1 MTTYINDPASAF
13 WIQDAERLISPSLL
27 IDRAIVRSNTA
38 KTVEIA
44 RGVDRLR
51 PHVKTHKT
59 PAVIRLQS
67 LEFGVSKF
75 KCATIAEAEMIAR
88 AAVEIDRPLDVLLAY
103 PLVGPN
109 IARFVRLIE
118 LYPAT
123 TFRAV
128 VADRE
133 GARALAAAA
142 QSGRPKRAIP
152 TLVDLDVGMGRTGIA
167 PGDDAVELY
176 ALVAQAAGLSADGL
190 HAYDGHVHDFDID
203 DRRRSADQGFAQ
215 VVSLRD
221 RLLKRGLNVPRIV
234 IGGTPTFPIHA
245 DRELAGLE
253 CSPGTCVFHDA
264 GYATRFPDL
273 PFRIGAF
280 VFTRVVSKPRRGRI
294 CLDVGYKAVAAD
306 PPNPRVELIGVPDAT
321 IVSQSEEHLVVDTT
335 LADTLEPGDA
345 LLAIPKHICP
355 TCALYQWAYVI
366 EEHIIIDRW
375 EIVARDR
382 SIGV

>member
-1 MTTYINDPASAF
+1 MTTYINDPESEHWIKDASN
-13 WIQDAERLISPSLL
+13 LLSPSLL

-38 KTVEIA
+38 KMVEIA

-51 PHVKTHKT
+51 PHVKTHKA
-59 PAVIRLQS
+59 PAVIRLQT
-67 LEFGVSKF
+67 LDFGISKF

-133 GARALAAAA
+133 GALALSAEAR
-142 QSGRPKRAIP
+142 GGGPNRAIP

-167 PGDDAVELY
+167 PGEEAVELY
-176 ALVAQAAGLSADGL
+176 ALVDRSAGLLADGL
-190 HAYDGHVHDFDID
+190 HAYDGHIHDFEVA
-203 DRRRSADQGFAQ
+203 DRRRSADQGFAL

-221 RLLKRGLNVPRIV
+221 RLLKKGLNVPRVV

-245 DRELAGLE
+245 ERELAGLE

-264 GYATRFPDL
+264 GYTTRFPDL
-273 PFRIGAF
+273 PFQIGAY
-280 VFTRVVSKPRRGRI
+280 VLTRVVSKPRRGRI

-306 PPNPRVELIGVPDAT
+306 PPNPRVELVGIPDAT

-345 LLAIPKHICP
+345 LTAIPKHICP
-355 TCALYQWAYVI
+355 TCALYRWAYVM
-366 EEHIIIDRW
+366 EDHIIVDRW

>member
-1 MTTYINDPASAF
+1 MTTYINDSASEYRIDEA
-13 WIQDAERLISPSLL
+13 DRLLSPSLV
-27 IDRAIVRSNTA
+27 IDRAIVRLNFA

-51 PHVKTHKT
+51 PHIKTHKA
-59 PAVIRLQS
+59 PAVVRLQS
-67 LEFGVSKF
+67 LEFGISKF

-88 AAVEIDRPLDVLLAY
+88 VAVEIGRPLDVLLAY

-109 IARFVRLIE
+109 VARFVRLIE
-118 LYPAT
+118 LYPST

-128 VADRE
+128 VADRKS
-133 GARALAAAA
+133 AQALSAATIDAA
-142 QSGRPKRAIP
+142 LNRSIP

-167 PGDDAVELY
+167 PGDEAFDLY
-176 ALVAQAAGLSADGL
+176 TLVARSRGLSADGL

-203 DRRRSADQGFAQ
+203 DRRRSADRGFAE
-215 VVSLRD
+215 VDSLRT
-221 RLLKRGLNVPRIV
+221 RLLNQGLTVPRVV

-245 DRELAGLE
+245 ERELPGLE

-273 PFRIGAF
+273 PFRVGAF
-280 VFTRVVSKPRRGRI
+280 VLTRVVSKPRRGRI

-306 PPNPRVELIGVPDAT
+306 PPNPRVELIGVPDAK
-321 IVSQSEEHLVVDTT
+321 IVSQSEEHLVVDTE
-335 LADTLEPGDA
+335 LSDTLEPGDA

-355 TCALYQWAYVI
+355 TCALYQWAYVMENHVI
-366 EEHIIIDRW
+366 VDRW